1 VIISKISSTDMQNIY
16 QVVLFLSDI
25 CQAAKF
31 QPLGPKEEF
40 FSNLIKENIM
50 KFLLTIIISCPPG
63 DRMVPY
69 YMISQQE
76 LATTRAAEILG
87 NLFQI
92 CAEKIKLYI
101 ICQEQAIDG
110 YKFLNCIAKAAI
122 TSTIAGVRIELIE
135 LLKSLID
142 PESQG
147 PKDKISELFY
157 GQCMKQFTDF
167 IVENKAKQDVFTEET
182 TVLLMDL
189 INYCVRNHTY
199 RIRYYLT
206 KNDTLSS
213 LSFVLSNAGKSV
225 KLAFI
230 RIYRSI
236 VTKKDETLNSHI
248 ANKKLLKPIISLL
261 IENINHRSMIFSSI
275 IDLLLYIYNERLV
288 TLINYISADYQ
299 KELSNAKLSTMLP
312 AFTPLSKEA
321 HITDSAISALNLD
334 RSKYASSADS
344 IEDEIGFTLEQADI
358 RSINGKAVDKPEADV
373 AGEQPTRSEDKVKKR
388 LHHEISDSTF
398 EQSMPFI

>member
-1 VIISKISSTDMQNIY
+1 MQNIY

-25 CQAAKF
+25 CQVAKF

-40 FSNLIKENIM
+40 FSNLIKENIL
-50 KFLLTIIISCPPG
+50 KFLLSIIVSCPPG
-63 DRMVPY
+63 DSIVPY
-69 YMISQQE
+69 YLISQQE

-92 CAEKIKLYI
+92 CAEKIKIYI
-101 ICQEQAIDG
+101 INQEQTPDG
-110 YKFLNCIAKAAI
+110 NKFLNSIAKAAI

-157 GQCMKQFTDF
+157 GQCMKLFTDF
-167 IVENKAKQDVFTEET
+167 IVESKAKPNPFTEET

-213 LSFVLSNAGKSV
+213 LVFVLSSAGKSV

-230 RIYRSI
+230 RIYKSI

-248 ANKKLLKPIISLL
+248 ANKKLLKPIITLL
-261 IENINHRSMIFSSI
+261 TENINHRSMIFSSI
-275 IDLLLYIYNERLV
+275 VDLLLYIYNERLA

-299 KELSNAKLSTMLP
+299 KELSDARLGNILP
-312 AFTPLSKEA
+312 TFSPLSKEA
-321 HITDSAISALNLD
+321 HITESAISALNLD
-334 RSKYASSADS
+334 RSKYTSSVDNM
-344 IEDEIGFTLEQADI
+344 EDDIGFTLDQADI
-358 RSINGKAVDKPEADV
+358 RSINGKAVGKPESVAAD
-373 AGEQPTRSEDKVKKR
+373 EQPIRSEEKGKKR
-388 LHHEISDSTF
+388 LHHDISDCTF
-398 EQSMPFI
+398 EQSIRII